1 MFQKPRLIA
10 SLKDKSVLLHSS
22 KLGSVSLSYPCRWS
36 FASPVFCHIFD
47 IISEKRVFVFFVKSS
62 VEWMEMEQ
70 NHVGGFVLGWR
81 RDIAKLAWAKDRIQH
96 NETAKQFHHHPLK
109 SVGSTRSVWQ
119 YFKER
124 EGGRKKGMIRLR
136 PWEICDARGK
146 REETLDTLL
155 GSHRFVPASPPI
167 PHRMTSCRQAQES
180 PPSFS
185 A

>member
-1 MFQKPRLIA
+1 MFPKPRLIA
-10 SLKDKSVLLHSS
+10 SLKAKSVLLHSS
-22 KLGSVSLSYPCRWS
+22 KLVSVSLSYPCRWS
-36 FASPVFCHIFD
+36 FASPVFFNIFD
-47 IISEKRVFVFFVKSS
+47 IILLISYIRLHPSSIIPPTSSLTLFSVFVFFVKSS

-124 EGGRKKGMIRLR
+124 KGEGDDQTASMRDM
-136 PWEICDARGK
+136 WCK
-146 REETLDTLL
+146 R
-155 GSHRFVPASPPI
+155 
-167 PHRMTSCRQAQES
+167 
-180 PPSFS
+180 
-185 A
+185 